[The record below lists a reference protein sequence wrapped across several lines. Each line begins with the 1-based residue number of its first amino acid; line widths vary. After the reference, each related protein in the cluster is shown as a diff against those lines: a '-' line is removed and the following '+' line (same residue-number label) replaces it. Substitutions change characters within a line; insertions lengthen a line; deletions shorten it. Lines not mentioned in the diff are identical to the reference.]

1 MIFVFLSNTL
11 IYLTFIGFAHLYL
24 NFTKKKYKEIK
35 NLDTFYGI
43 VLLIIISI
51 FFNFFIE
58 IRLIQL
64 LILIFGITL
73 FISCLIK
80 KKSKDQFFLY
90 FTCYFYNLI
99 YFILF

>member
-51 FFNFFIE
+51 FFNFFI
-58 IRLIQL
+58 
-64 LILIFGITL
+64 
-73 FISCLIK
+73 
-80 KKSKDQFFLY
+80 
-90 FTCYFYNLI
+90 
-99 YFILF
+99 